1 MGGEVAGV
9 LIGVPGSAGRE
20 VSDMMPGRASSA
32 MAGRGH
38 GRFCKSLIIRWSF
51 SMAASRPL
59 LWVRQGTP
67 GRWRCPGGSLR
78 SSRQAVA

>member
-20 VSDMMPGRASSA
+20 VSDMMPGRAGSA

-38 GRFCKSLIIRWSF
+38 ARFRKPLIIR
-51 SMAASRPL
+51 
-59 LWVRQGTP
+59 
-67 GRWRCPGGSLR
+67 
-78 SSRQAVA
+78 